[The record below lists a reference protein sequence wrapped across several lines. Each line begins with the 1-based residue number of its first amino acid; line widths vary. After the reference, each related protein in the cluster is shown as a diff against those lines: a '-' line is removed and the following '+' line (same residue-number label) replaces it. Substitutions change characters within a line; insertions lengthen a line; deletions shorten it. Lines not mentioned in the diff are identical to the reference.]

1 MPDARPPAR
10 PPPAAT
16 TAAVPARAGLRRA
29 SRVRAP
35 RVRPSLCRSTPLV
48 REPVTDAEYRQQ
60 VPWIVRIR
68 LHLAA
73 QVLDVGVDGALVR
86 LERDPANGTQQL
98 SAAEDPPRL
107 TRHGRQQLELGRRQL
122 DPPPGDRQLHAGHV
136 ELDVAGTN
144 QIGGL
149 TRGPAPARAR
159 AHTGDKLLGTE
170 GLRQVVVR
178 AQLETDQ
185 LVGLVGA

>member
-1 MPDARPPAR
+1 MPDARPAAR
-10 PPPAAT
+10 SPPAAT
-16 TAAVPARAGLRRA
+16 TAAVPVRA
-29 SRVRAP
+29 SRVRAT
-35 RVRPSLCRSTPLV
+35 RVRPSPCRSTPLV

-122 DPPPGDRQLHAGHV
+122 
-136 ELDVAGTN
+136 
-144 QIGGL
+144 
-149 TRGPAPARAR
+149 
-159 AHTGDKLLGTE
+159 
-170 GLRQVVVR
+170 
-178 AQLETDQ
+178 
-185 LVGLVGA
+185 

>member
-1 MPDARPPAR
+1 MPDARPAAR

-16 TAAVPARAGLRRA
+16 TAAVPVRASQRRA
-29 SRVRAP
+29 SRVRAT
-35 RVRPSLCRSTPLV
+35 RVRPSPCRSTPLV

-60 VPWIVRIR
+60 VAWIVRIR

-107 TRHGRQQLELGRRQL
+107 PRHGRQQLELGRRQL
-122 DPPPGDRQLHAGHV
+122 DSAPGDRQLHAGHV

-149 TRGPAPARAR
+149 TGGLAPAQHRAN
-159 AHTGDKLLGTE
+159 TGDELLGTE
-170 GLRQVVVR
+170 GFRQVVVR
-178 AQLETDQ
+178 AQLETNQ
-185 LVGLVGA
+185 LV